1 MVLSRLTAV
10 LICMALA
17 ASARQIAS
25 VRVGEHVAVGSCELA
40 LNGAG
45 LHRALFFKIYVA
57 ALYLVEKQTS
67 PAGVLALAGPK
78 RISITL
84 LRDIP
89 ARRLVDSLMDGIH
102 DNTSREERPHL
113 KGRLDG
119 LTAILMSL
127 GRGKRGDVI
136 AFDFL
141 PDAGTVVLLNGE
153 AAGTA
158 IPGEDLYRALLRV
171 WVGDHP
177 GDGGLKK
184 ALLRAEPKK
193 DRPAGVR

>member
-1 MVLSRLTAV
+1 VVLSRLTAV
-10 LICMALA
+10 LMCMAA
-17 ASARQIAS
+17 TASAKEIAG
-25 VRVGEHVAVGSCELA
+25 VHADDHAQVGAHELV

-45 LHRALFFKIYVA
+45 LHRTLFSKIYVA

-84 LRDIP
+84 LRDLP
-89 ARRLVDSLMDGIH
+89 AQRLVDSLMDGIH
-102 DNTSREERPHL
+102 DNTSREERPQL
-113 KGRLDG
+113 KDRLDE
-119 LTAILMSL
+119 LTAILMSV

-141 PDAGTVVLLNGE
+141 PDTGTVVLLDGE
-153 AAGTA
+153 AKGAA

-171 WVGDHP
+171 WVGGHP

-184 ALLRAEPKK
+184 ALLDRA
-193 DRPAGVR
+193 DGD

>member
-1 MVLSRLTAV
+1 MAV
-10 LICMALA
+10 T
-17 ASARQIAS
+17 ASAKEIAG
-25 VRVGEHVAVGSCELA
+25 VHVGDHAQVGAHALA

-45 LHRALFFKIYVA
+45 LHRTLFFKIYVA

-102 DNTSREERPHL
+102 DNTRREERPHL
-113 KGRLDG
+113 KDRLDE
-119 LTAILMSL
+119 LTTILMSL
-127 GRGKRGDVI
+127 GRGKKGEVI

-141 PDAGTVVLLNGE
+141 PDAGTVALRNGE
-153 AAGTA
+153 AKGAA
-158 IPGEDLYRALLRV
+158 IPGEELYRALLRV

-184 ALLRAEPKK
+184 ALLGRA
-193 DRPAGVR
+193 DGG

>member
-1 MVLSRLTAV
+1 MVLSRLTVV
-10 LICMALA
+10 LMCMTVT
-17 ASARQIAS
+17 ASAKEIAG
-25 VRVGEHVAVGSCELA
+25 VHVDEHAEVGSCALV

-45 LHRALFFKIYVA
+45 LHRTLFFKIYVT

-78 RISITL
+78 RISIAL

-102 DNTSREERPHL
+102 DNTPREERPHL
-113 KGRLDG
+113 KDRLDE

-127 GRGKRGDVI
+127 GRGNRGDVI

-141 PDAGTVVLLNGE
+141 PDTGTVVLLNGK

-184 ALLRAEPKK
+184 ALLDRAE
-193 DRPAGVR
+193 GG